1 MRIDCFVCVMFL
13 LLLWSLNPESS
24 EKVSLFVIF
33 HDFPWIW
40 MLGRQHFTPWSY
52 SLVNLFFYMM
62 IADKDVSHFVIVK
75 QFGKRLCLAV
85 LFMLSLT
92 YNNPWVRCF
101 QKEETKSLFF
111 PRWHVTCSRS
121 EESLDYLLLITIFVF
136 VASSISKCEC
146 LLGGSGTCSQM
157 LLINP
162 GGFGC
167 KENSESFMDM
177 HFQLFILLG
186 FRLERNANVL
196 EGKFDDIDSVC
207 ERVHCMSSFRASI
220 PWINY
225 VVLLCWL
232 ASSMVSTWFGQRVG
246 ANLVRIII
254 FWLWYFSPH
263 PLLTTC
269 NSCSR

>member
-1 MRIDCFVCVMFL
+1 MFV
-13 LLLWSLNPESS
+13 
-24 EKVSLFVIF
+24 
-33 HDFPWIW
+33 
-40 MLGRQHFTPWSY
+40 
-52 SLVNLFFYMM
+52 
-62 IADKDVSHFVIVK
+62 
-75 QFGKRLCLAV
+75 
-85 LFMLSLT
+85 
-92 YNNPWVRCF
+92 
-101 QKEETKSLFF
+101 
-111 PRWHVTCSRS
+111 
-121 EESLDYLLLITIFVF
+121 
-136 VASSISKCEC
+136 
-146 LLGGSGTCSQM
+146 GGSGTCSQM

-232 ASSMVSTWFGQRVG
+232 ASSMVST
-246 ANLVRIII
+246 
-254 FWLWYFSPH
+254 
-263 PLLTTC
+263 
-269 NSCSR
+269 

>member
-146 LLGGSGTCSQM
+146 LWVALALAPKCYWSILGVLDAKKIAKVLWICIFSFSFFWVFGWSAMQM
-157 LLINP
+157 FLRVNLMTLILCVRECIVCLP
-162 GGFGC
+162 LGHQFLGLI
-167 KENSESFMDM
+167 M
-177 HFQLFILLG
+177 LFSCVGWHQVWSAHDLV
-186 FRLERNANVL
+186 NVL
-196 EGKFDDIDSVC
+196 
-207 ERVHCMSSFRASI
+207 
-220 PWINY
+220 
-225 VVLLCWL
+225 VL
-232 ASSMVSTWFGQRVG
+232 T
-246 ANLVRIII
+246 
-254 FWLWYFSPH
+254 
-263 PLLTTC
+263 
-269 NSCSR
+269 